1 MILPALTWAETE
13 GTFINVEGRI
23 QKFKRLLDPLGEAK
37 PDWWIFCRLAEK
49 MGRKDFAFQSPMEIA
64 EEISRSLP
72 ALREASFPHP
82 KKGRPGFV
90 LEDKK
95 STTRFLPLGRPCGT
109 VRIDSDLAAAEVGLS
124 TLDYYRGL
132 NLCEEIKG
140 LRRLREKSQLRDRKL
155 KG

>member
-1 MILPALTWAETE
+1 M
-13 GTFINVEGRI
+13 V
-23 QKFKRLLDPLGEAK
+23 
-37 PDWWIFCRLAEK
+37 
-49 MGRKDFAFQSPMEIA
+49 RKYFPFQSPRKIA
-64 EEISRSLP
+64 EEISRTRP

-95 STTRFLPLGRPCGT
+95 STTRFLPLGRSCGT
-109 VRIDSDLAAAEVGLS
+109 ARIDSDLAAAEVGLS

-155 KG
+155 KGKEENHHGQ